1 MIQVLTIALWSH
13 LFCGKWSEPEKV
25 FGWLKAWAFNSL
37 PSWVFKPLIGCA
49 MCHAVWVSIPF
60 EAFAVYRNGLHL
72 ENFLSVLCASFLAD
86 LLDDFKTWRETKIH
100 Q

>member
-1 MIQVLTIALWSH
+1 MIQVLTISLWSH

-25 FGWLKAWAFNSL
+25 FGWLKAWSFNRF
-37 PSWVFKPLIGCA
+37 PPWVFTPFIGCA

-60 EAFAVYRNGLHL
+60 EVWDVYKHGLHT
-72 ENFLSVLCASFLAD
+72 ENILSILCASFLAD
-86 LLDDFKTWRETKIH
+86 LIGDFKTWIETKMH